1 MSGIVRDKFAV
12 GRMLAVARMQ
22 RALDNAIAAAA
33 QVAAHAAVCGGD
45 TASEKASLPRRRRHE
60 WSNQEQQHKWSNQEQ
75 QQQQQQQHKKHRL
88 FEPMSDGRQALPQD
102 AQQPCAASTSH
113 KRAAPAPV
121 GDELENVAHVN
132 KRRL

>member
-22 RALDNAIAAAA
+22 RALDNAIAAAQA
-33 QVAAHAAVCGGD
+33 VAHAAFTASGGGD

-60 WSNQEQQHKWSNQEQ
+60 WSNQEQQ
-75 QQQQQQQHKKHRL
+75 QQQQQQHKKHRL
-88 FEPMSDGRQALPQD
+88 FEPMSVGRQALPQA